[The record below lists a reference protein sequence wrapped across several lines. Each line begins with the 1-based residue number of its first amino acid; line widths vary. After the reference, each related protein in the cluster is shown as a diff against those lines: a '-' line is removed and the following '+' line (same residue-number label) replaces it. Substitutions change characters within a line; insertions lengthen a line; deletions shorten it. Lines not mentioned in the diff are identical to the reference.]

1 MTKLNTVIKN
11 YKGIIDSNFYHDDLE
26 LGYFQILDEGRKQKS
41 LSKRKNR
48 RLKNQS
54 ASTVQTQIKQIK
66 GNLVNNHHTN
76 SPRVNPLVQSLEQEK
91 TGCEQ
96 IKIMKEFV

>member
-1 MTKLNTVIKN
+1 MTKLNTIIKN

-26 LGYFQILDEGRKQKS
+26 LGYFQILDEGRNQKFLSRKKKQKI
-41 LSKRKNR
+41 
-48 RLKNQS
+48 KNQA

-76 SPRVNPLVQSLEQEK
+76 SPRVNPLVQSLEQV
-91 TGCEQ
+91 
-96 IKIMKEFV
+96 KIMKEFV